1 MTTRPTSDRVKEA
14 LFNII
19 ADLIAGRK
27 VLDIFAGTGSLGIE
41 ALSRGANRSVFLD
54 KSLECCGIIK
64 ENLVHTKLLDKA
76 EVYSTDFV
84 SGIERLYRDRRK
96 FDLIILDPPY
106 NKNFIQETLKILT
119 NNDIMEDDGIIV
131 AEHSTSDTLPE
142 RAGRLEAIDA
152 RRYGDTMITIYVK
165 NCKDGNLKQ

>member
-19 ADLIAGRK
+19 ASKIENSN

-41 ALSRGANRSVFLD
+41 ALSRGASRTVFLD

-64 ENLVHTKLLDKA
+64 ENLAHTKLADRA
-76 EVYSTDFV
+76 EVYSTDFTN
-84 SGIERLYRDRRK
+84 GIERLYKKGSK

-106 NKNFIQETLKILT
+106 NKNFIQETLNMLIK
-119 NNDIMEDDGIIV
+119 NDIIKDDGLIV
-131 AEHSTSDTLPE
+131 AEHSTSDNLPGSI
-142 RAGRLEAIDA
+142 GRLESIDT
-152 RRYGDTMITIYVK
+152 RKYGDTMITIFIS
-165 NCKDGNLKQ
+165 KDGNLNQ